1 MYLPDLSTF
10 DTNAP
15 RRPRRPAKGGA
26 PSSRVG
32 DADKGEEP
40 FGHHGG
46 SIDAPLEGSFGVLQ
60 DMLDATFRLR
70 ERADRLDLIMQAELR
85 DPGAEA
91 MEVVLL
97 LPPGVYLRE
106 QMADQLNSIVTAHGW
121 GQLLGTVE

>member
-15 RRPRRPAKGGA
+15 RRPQRRAQTAAA
-26 PSSRVG
+26 PSR
-32 DADKGEEP
+32 
-40 FGHHGG
+40 GG
-46 SIDAPLEGSFGVLQ
+46 SIDAPLDGSFGVVQ

-70 ERADRLDLIMQAELR
+70 ERADRLDLVMQAELR
-85 DPGAEA
+85 DPGPEA
-91 MEVVLL
+91 MEVVGL

-106 QMADQLNSIVTAHGW
+106 QMADQLNSIITAHGW

>member
-15 RRPRRPAKGGA
+15 RRPRRPAKEGASTRKAGDTDRGG
-26 PSSRVG
+26 
-32 DADKGEEP
+32 EP
-40 FGHHGG
+40 FGRGG